1 MNNKIQ
7 KLILGIYLS
16 VSIGICGY
24 FYLNPTTIYSGRFL
38 DYEKKEQI
46 IYTSYSNFENSVL
59 ISIVFGILLFTLTN
73 FFKKK

>member
-1 MNNKIQ
+1 MDNKIQ

-16 VSIGICGY
+16 IAIGICGY
-24 FYLNPTTIYSGRFL
+24 FYLNPKFIVTTKIDGR
-38 DYEKKEQI
+38 DYGVNS
-46 IYTSYSNFENSVL
+46 YTDFENSSL